1 MRGSGTLMMTAVL
14 AGLWLAPAMAAAPSA
29 GLQIALNEAVPD
41 KHGIR
46 KVLIVRGLDKMTGR
60 ATTFFA
66 PIGKPVQYATLT
78 ITARYCHSTPPL
90 ETPETTAFL
99 QITDTRPGE
108 QPKQVFSGWMFA
120 SAPEINA
127 MEHPLYDVWVIA
139 CRTNQPGQ
147 EQTPVASNAPV
158 KVRSPD
164 AGANEQLPELPAG
177 AEQ

>member
-1 MRGSGTLMMTAVL
+1 MKRVAVVLFGFALALGCLGQATADSI
-14 AGLWLAPAMAAAPSA
+14 SA
-29 GLQIALNEAVPD
+29 HMKVALTEAVPD
-41 KHGIR
+41 QHGVR

-60 ATTFFA
+60 ASTFLA
-66 PIGKPVQYATLT
+66 PVGKPVQYATLT

-108 QPKQVFSGWMFA
+108 PPKQVFSGWMFA

-127 MEHPLYDVWVIA
+127 MQHPLYDVWVIA
-139 CRTNQPGQ
+139 CRTNEPGQ

-158 KVRSPD
+158 KARSPD
-164 AGANEQLPELPAG
+164 SGATDRLPELPAG